1 MRQVTNEARL
11 AQQEKAELQRKLAD
25 ERELRETIRRDTRK
39 LQMEKLS
46 GEAELQTLKVR
57 TSISPAFYSIRGTWG
72 RCDGPP
78 SRYGRACGIYRHQ
91 CLILS
96 ESTSSYLIFMLT
108 TGCNS
113 KMTPQDRMKFFTSQS
128 TVDIDEMEQ
137 ALRLVKEKKEKG
149 GLDFLLPTEEKENA
163 DILKQLK
170 SVNSQHADTILEL
183 EKVRKLLRI
192 QDDISKE
199 YRAQTGEAE
208 TRAEDLDRKYAGK
221 VEKFEAMLKDRNL
234 KIHELSRRLRDIG
247 YGTNQYPVKVRQ
259 ESEYN
264 ILESTLREKTLGA
277 TTIGFSLSLE
287 VAL

>member
-1 MRQVTNEARL
+1 
-11 AQQEKAELQRKLAD
+11 
-25 ERELRETIRRDTRK
+25 
-39 LQMEKLS
+39 
-46 GEAELQTLKVR
+46 
-57 TSISPAFYSIRGTWG
+57 
-72 RCDGPP
+72 
-78 SRYGRACGIYRHQ
+78 
-91 CLILS
+91 
-96 ESTSSYLIFMLT
+96 
-108 TGCNS
+108 
-113 KMTPQDRMKFFTSQS
+113 MKFFTSQS

-149 GLDFLLPTEEKENA
+149 GLDFLLPTEEKENS
-163 DILKQLK
+163 DIRKQLK

-277 TTIGFSLSLE
+277 TTICLSLSLE